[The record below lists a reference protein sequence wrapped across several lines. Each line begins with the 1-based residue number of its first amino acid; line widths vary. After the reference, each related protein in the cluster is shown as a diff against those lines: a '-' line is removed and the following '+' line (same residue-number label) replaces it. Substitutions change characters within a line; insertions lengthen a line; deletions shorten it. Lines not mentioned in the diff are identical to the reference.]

1 MAGPRRSRDPSKA
14 LGLHDRAL
22 RLLSVRARSR
32 RELEGRL
39 RRAGFEA
46 DEVHEELERLQE
58 VGLLD
63 DEAFASAV
71 ANHHLTVRGS
81 GRRVAERELFAK
93 GIDRAVIDQT
103 LAEIGGD
110 EAERAEHLARERAR
124 RLATLPAETAYARLV
139 AFLGRRGYAADVA
152 HPAARRALDLA
163 RTDE

>member
-1 MAGPRRSRDPSKA
+1 MAGPRRSRDSSKA

-46 DEVHEELERLQE
+46 DDVHEELDRLQE

-81 GRRVAERELFAK
+81 GRRVAERELFVK
-93 GIDRAVIDQT
+93 GIDRAVIERT

-110 EAERAEHLARERAR
+110 EAERAALLARERAG
-124 RLATLPAETAYARLV
+124 RLAGLPVETAYARLV